1 MRVLLVGDVNGRP
14 GRKAVTQI
22 IPSLNNLYQDIDF
35 VIANGENAASGFGIT
50 DKSANELFAAGVDV
64 ITMGNHTWDN
74 RGINIIVKSENRLLR
89 PANYTEDVP
98 GFGYGVYES
107 HKLLKRIAVV
117 SLLGR
122 TEMRPILDCP
132 FKTMDALIPKL
143 RKLGAELIFVD
154 FHAEATSEKVALG
167 WHLDGRVTCVFGT
180 HTHIQTNDNRLLKKG
195 TAYITDLGM
204 TGGQDGVIG
213 VKVESVLPRFLNG
226 MPTRFEVCEEN
237 VMLHGTL
244 VQIDDKTNEVLS
256 IDLIKEKMKTE

>member
-180 HTHIQTNDNRLLKKG
+180 HTQ
-195 TAYITDLGM
+195 
-204 TGGQDGVIG
+204 IG
-213 VKVESVLPRFLNG
+213 RAHV
-226 MPTRFEVCEEN
+226 
-237 VMLHGTL
+237 
-244 VQIDDKTNEVLS
+244 
-256 IDLIKEKMKTE
+256 